1 MNITIYYNPQ
11 KLLDQAGKGWVWD
24 VLFSII
30 LIGLAISFVV
40 EVFKIQKQHKPDFL
54 SVIWKTV
61 IIILLYKFL
70 PSTLERTMN
79 FVNTT
84 IPSEKLDKVFYAA
97 FSKYSANLIQTS
109 VDTKGLKDG
118 CTAIP
123 DISLMNSG
131 IYFFSSYTFQYF
143 LKITVFV
150 SLAAVWVI
158 KKVVFSWMWPVF
170 MSLNTI
176 GLCTGLAVPAFPG
189 QGFSSLGTFFRSLA
203 AFSLWPVLYSSFIFI
218 AGEPLS
224 QVMIT
229 ATSALKCPSGFE
241 PGPDIISVLS
251 GTVFM
256 GFTIAVIPFI
266 SKRLVYSESTSKM
279 ATQTSNSVGK
289 ILTVTGTRISESAG
303 ADSIYGKIGTS
314 IADGGQKLISYT
326 ESVSTEKVETVVKTK
341 ADFQTKNEINQ
352 YRELRGS
359 KNEKN

>member
-1 MNITIYYNPQ
+1 MNITIYYNPE

-24 VLFSII
+24 ILFSII

-40 EVFKIQKQHKPDFL
+40 EIFKIQKQQSPDFFG
-54 SVIWKTV
+54 VVWKTI

-97 FSKYSANLIQTS
+97 FSKYSANLIRTS
-109 VDTKGLKDG
+109 VDAKDIKDG

-131 IYFFSSYTFQYF
+131 IYFFSSYMFQYF

-224 QVMIT
+224 IVMTT
-229 ATSALKCPSGFE
+229 ASSALKCPSGFE
-241 PGPDIISVLS
+241 PGPEVISVLS
-251 GTVFM
+251 GTFFM
-256 GFTIAVIPFI
+256 GFTIAAIPFI
-266 SKRLVYSESTSKM
+266 SKRLVYSTGTSR
-279 ATQTSNSVGK
+279 AVAGTSNTIGK
-289 ILTVTGTRISESAG
+289 ILTSTGTKLSESAG
-303 ADSIYGKIGTS
+303 SGSIVGKIGTS
-314 IADGGQKLISYT
+314 IAGGGQKLINYT
-326 ESVSTEKVETVVKTK
+326 ESVSTEKVETVIKSQTET
-341 ADFQTKNEINQ
+341 QTKNEINQ

-359 KNEKN
+359 KNEKD

>member
-1 MNITIYYNPQ
+1 MNIAIYYNPQ

-40 EVFKIQKQHKPDFL
+40 EIFKIQKQHKPDFL

-84 IPSEKLDKVFYAA
+84 IPSEKLDKVFYTA
-97 FSKYSANLIQTS
+97 FSKYSTNLIRTS
-109 VDTKGLKDG
+109 VDAKDIKDG

-131 IYFFSSYTFQYF
+131 IYFFSSYMFQYF
-143 LKITVFV
+143 LKFTVFI
-150 SLAAVWVI
+150 SLAATWMI
-158 KKVVFSWMWPVF
+158 KKIVFSWTWPVF

-224 QVMIT
+224 EIMV
-229 ATSALKCPSGFE
+229 SASSTLKCPSGFE
-241 PGPDIISVLS
+241 AGPEVISVLS
-251 GTVFM
+251 GTLFM
-256 GFTIAVIPFI
+256 AFTIAAIPFV
-266 SKRLVYSESTSKM
+266 SKRLVYSESTSKI
-279 ATQTSNSVGK
+279 AARTSNSVGK
-289 ILTVTGTRISESAG
+289 ILAATGTRISESAG
-303 ADSIYGKIGTS
+303 SGSIYGRIGTT
-314 IADGGQKLISYT
+314 IAESGKKLIT
-326 ESVSTEKVETVVKTK
+326 EGSVATKTERTITEKRTETLTKT
-341 ADFQTKNEINQ
+341 EVNQ
-352 YRELRGS
+352 YRELRGG
-359 KNEKN
+359 KNNEK